1 MRLSVLKETRGEGG
15 QVGTKKHLNT
25 DNQVILGRRFDE
37 SVSFTE
43 LPIIALIVL
52 IHHLHSSAFLTAV
65 LQDPQALAAVLAGS
79 GGRHREQKRKKTFF
93 FFFKYELGN

>member
-1 MRLSVLKETRGEGG
+1 MRLSVLKETGGEGG

-52 IHHLHSSAFLTAV
+52 IHHLHSSAFLTV

-79 GGRHREQKRKKTFF
+79 GGRHREQKRQKKRFF
-93 FFFKYELGN
+93 LKYEK